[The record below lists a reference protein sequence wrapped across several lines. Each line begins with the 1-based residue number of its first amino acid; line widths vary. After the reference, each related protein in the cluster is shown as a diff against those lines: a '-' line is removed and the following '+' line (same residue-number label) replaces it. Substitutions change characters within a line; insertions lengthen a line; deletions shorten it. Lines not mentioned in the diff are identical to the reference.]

1 MKWLVIIAIIAIVVI
16 GILWLRT
23 VRMGPDTVDSRQ
35 SHRLDDSVTPT
46 GDADNPLPPGGQAVA
61 GGATGGPPI
70 DAPSSAT
77 RASEEA
83 GPTEPGPGE
92 DLPPSETRPNA

>member
-1 MKWLVIIAIIAIVVI
+1 MKWLVIIAIIVIVVI

-23 VRMGPDTVDSRQ
+23 VRQGPDTVDSQRP
-35 SHRLDDSVTPT
+35 HRLDDSVAPS

-70 DAPSSAT
+70 DPPSSAT
-77 RASEEA
+77 WATEEA
-83 GPTEPGPGE
+83 GPSESGPGE
-92 DLPPSETRPNA
+92 DLPPSETHPNA